1 MRAAR
6 AALIVIFGST
16 VALAQTGGTTR
27 PLAPVKSEPKT
38 SDKKAGAC
46 KARAEAY
53 VKRYGEGG
61 ERYNGPTPAPKNYNE
76 KIYQSALDNCLNT
89 D

>member
-1 MRAAR
+1 MRAAN
-6 AALIVIFGST
+6 AALIVILGST
-16 VALAQTGGTTR
+16 MALAQT
-27 PLAPVKSEPKT
+27 VKFEPKA
-38 SDKKAGAC
+38 SEKKAAAC
-46 KARAEAY
+46 KSRAEAY

-61 ERYNGPTPAPKNYNE
+61 ERYSGPTPAPKNYNE